1 MARWTAVTKQAN
13 TLVDNAGVIQAFGV
27 RNRRMAQDLVNLVG
41 GFSPDEILS
50 MPPDEQIL
58 LIEGK
63 TMRCKQTRY
72 YDDQLFRSAG

>member
-1 MARWTAVTKQAN
+1 
-13 TLVDNAGVIQAFGV
+13 
-27 RNRRMAQDLVNLVG
+27 MAQDLVNLVG